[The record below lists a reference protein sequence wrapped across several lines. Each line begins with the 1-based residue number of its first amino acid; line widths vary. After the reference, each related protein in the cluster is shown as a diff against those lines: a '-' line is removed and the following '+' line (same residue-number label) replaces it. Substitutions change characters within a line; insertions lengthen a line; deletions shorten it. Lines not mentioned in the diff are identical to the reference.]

1 MLQNLSNF
9 ANVNDYLPILTAA
22 LLVDMVILIQVVFG
36 AIRFKSLNAWY
47 NQFGVLAVLA
57 DVLSIAIGIIIARS
71 LYPFFFKQYTLFAFL
86 ALTVAVQMTH
96 DILFSQLVAAI
107 PRKASAIIDV
117 FKDYATEVGAQIL
130 LADASMMI
138 GTILL
143 ASYLASFSLNT
154 QIIVL
159 IVAAYVLPY
168 LLYSITKN

>member
-1 MLQNLSNF
+1 
-9 ANVNDYLPILTAA
+9 
-22 LLVDMVILIQVVFG
+22 
-36 AIRFKSLNAWY
+36 
-47 NQFGVLAVLA
+47 
-57 DVLSIAIGIIIARS
+57 
-71 LYPFFFKQYTLFAFL
+71 L
-86 ALTVAVQMTH
+86 ALTVAVQLTH

-130 LADASMMI
+130 FADASMMI

-168 LLYSITKN
+168 LLYSIKK

>member
-9 ANVNDYLPILTAA
+9 NNVRDYLPIITAA
-22 LLVDMVILIQVVFG
+22 LLVDMVVLIQMVFG

-57 DVLSIAIGIIIARS
+57 DVLSIAIGIIIARF
-71 LYPFFFKQYTLFAFL
+71 LYPFFFKQYALFAFL

-96 DILFSQLVAAI
+96 DILFAQLVNII

-159 IVAAYVLPY
+159 IVSAYILPY
-168 LLYSITKN
+168 LLYSIKK

>member
-9 ANVNDYLPILTAA
+9 ANVNDYLPILTSA
-22 LLVDMVILIQVVFG
+22 LLVDMVVLIQVVFG

-47 NQFGVLAVLA
+47 NQFGFLAVLA

-71 LYPFFFKQYTLFAFL
+71 LYPFFFQQYTLFAFL

-96 DILFSQLVAAI
+96 DILFSQLINII

-117 FKDYATEVGAQIL
+117 FKEYATEVGAQIL
-130 LADASMMI
+130 LADASIMI

-168 LLYSITKN
+168 LLYSIKK

>member
-1 MLQNLSNF
+1 M
-9 ANVNDYLPILTAA
+9 
-22 LLVDMVILIQVVFG
+22 VFG

-57 DVLSIAIGIIIARS
+57 DVLSIAIGIIIARF
-71 LYPFFFKQYTLFAFL
+71 LYPFFFKQYALFAFL

-96 DILFSQLVAAI
+96 DILFAQLVNII

-159 IVAAYVLPY
+159 IVSAYILPY
-168 LLYSITKN
+168 LLYSIKK

>member
-9 ANVNDYLPILTAA
+9 NNIRDYLPILTAA
-22 LLVDMVILIQVVFG
+22 LLVDMVVIIQVVFG

-47 NQFGVLAVLA
+47 NQFGFLAVLA
-57 DVLSIAIGIIIARS
+57 DVLSIAIGIIIARFV
-71 LYPFFFKQYTLFAFL
+71 YPFVFQQYTLFAFL

-107 PRKASAIIDV
+107 PRKASAIIDI
-117 FKDYATEVGAQIL
+117 FKEYATEVGPQIL
-130 LADASMMI
+130 LADASMMV

-143 ASYLASFSLNT
+143 AGYLASFSLNT

-159 IVAAYVLPY
+159 IVAAYILPY
-168 LLYSITKN
+168 LLYSIKK